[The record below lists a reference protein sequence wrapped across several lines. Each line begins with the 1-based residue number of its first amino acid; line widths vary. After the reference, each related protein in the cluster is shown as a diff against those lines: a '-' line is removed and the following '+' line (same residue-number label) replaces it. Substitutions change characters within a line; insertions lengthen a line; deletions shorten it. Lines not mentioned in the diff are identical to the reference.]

1 MIMRWVILSMSQP
14 MPFSEVFLKL
24 KIIAFFGCIVLL
36 GITIAGNNLIGSAAN
51 VLKLIN
57 YMVGCR

>member
-1 MIMRWVILSMSQP
+1 
-14 MPFSEVFLKL
+14 MPFSEVFS
-24 KIIAFFGCIVLL
+24 KIEDNCFFGLHSTIKE